1 MMMSRSDLSVKF
13 GSVKCQMMSSVSSGE
28 RRRVLA
34 ACLGLIEAGG
44 YQEHEQRSTNQK
56 TMTNI
61 R

>member
-1 MMMSRSDLSVKF
+1 
-13 GSVKCQMMSSVSSGE
+13 MSSVSSGE

-44 YQEHEQRSTNQK
+44 YQEYQQRSNNQK
-56 TMTNI
+56 PMTNI